1 MSKNKIGLSTS
12 IIRKNIENNRM
23 NLISIFRFAKKLNV
37 YIVEIVLSEN
47 EDTLS
52 NLQKIEQFY
61 KNEYSNEFELLFHVY
76 DWELNKLTL
85 NSNNVY
91 SIFNLSSTFNVHR
104 LIIHPGFYSISLI
117 PQNFLPFA
125 KIAEEF
131 DIDILIENG
140 YKIGELFKS
149 IDEQIVCIKRIREMG
164 ATNVY
169 ATLDVWRAY
178 KVYHE
183 TDKVVQSI
191 ETLLESNLLKHIHF
205 SDGKKSLN
213 NSVALGDGEIDV
225 DMLLCALTDFSGY
238 LILELDSEEDAIK
251 SINYL
256 KKRNI
261 F

>member
-12 IIRKNIENNRM
+12 IIQKKIKNDRM
-23 NLISIFRFAKKLNV
+23 NLISIFNFAKKLNV
-37 YIVEIVLSEN
+37 YIIEIVLSEK
-47 EDTLS
+47 EDTRS
-52 NLQKIEQFY
+52 NLQNIEQFY
-61 KNEYSNEFELLFHVY
+61 KSEYSNEFELLFHVY

-85 NSNNVY
+85 NLNNVY

-104 LIIHPGFYSISLI
+104 LIIHPGFYSINSI
-117 PQNFLPFA
+117 HKNFLQFT
-125 KIAEEF
+125 KIAEKF
-131 DIDILIENG
+131 DIDILVENG

-149 IDEQIVCIKRIREMG
+149 VDEQIVCIKRIREMG

-178 KVYHE
+178 KVYHD
-183 TDKVVQSI
+183 TDKIVQSI
-191 ETLLESNLLKHIHF
+191 ERLLESNLLKHIHF
-205 SDGKKSLN
+205 SDGKKSLDT
-213 NSVALGDGEIDV
+213 SVALGDGEIDI
-225 DMLLCALTDFSGY
+225 DMLLYALTDFSGY
-238 LILELDSEEDAIK
+238 LILELDNEEDAIK